1 MAKKK
6 QTKTYKLTVYNN
18 DNISFDNVISIFRSL
33 GYAALQ
39 AEQCATIIHNKGK
52 YTMIVGEYNELI
64 NIQLLLTENNIHSE
78 IISDET
84 KNKKTKSKI

>member
-18 DNISFDNVISIFRSL
+18 DNISFDNAISIFRSL

-52 YTMIVGEYNELI
+52 
-64 NIQLLLTENNIHSE
+64 
-78 IISDET
+78 
-84 KNKKTKSKI
+84 